1 MRQLRGTEL
10 KRFLRHYRKTH
21 PPEQR
26 IVFVLQSVEYPV
38 NVGSIFRIA
47 DGCGVEEV
55 ILCGITPTPP
65 NPTIAKVARGKEQ
78 RVPWRYVEEATVA
91 LAELRDEG
99 FRICALEIADEALP
113 YFAYVPPQQVCL
125 VVGHEDHGIT
135 RAHAG
140 PLRRR
145 CLRAHVWQGE
155 IAERARVAGHRRL
168 PHSLL
173 GGEEPQMTQISPTVP
188 LCVIC
193 VICVIGAVC
202 CS

>member
-21 PPEQR
+21 PPEHR

-78 RVPWRYVEEATVA
+78 RVPWRYIEEATVA

-135 RAHAG
+135 RATLALCDDAVFVPMYG
-140 PLRRR
+140 KGRSLNV
-145 CLRAHVWQGE
+145 HVSLAIVAYHIRSWE
-155 IAERARVAGHRRL
+155 ERNHR
-168 PHSLL
+168 
-173 GGEEPQMTQISPTVP
+173 
-188 LCVIC
+188 
-193 VICVIGAVC
+193 
-202 CS
+202 